1 VRRRR
6 ALAAVLAL
14 TVALVIV
21 GLFVGCARDHSGR
34 PQNPTGLRSPSAASR
49 VGPGKTPL
57 ADAGTPGSAA
67 GTVGAVRTADRALTV
82 ALARLLKVHTGDL
95 AVGII
100 DRTTGVRATYGGW
113 HRFHTASI
121 VKADILA
128 AMLLHHQT
136 MGTPLTASERQ
147 LATQMIEN
155 SDNDA
160 ATDLWNDDDEA
171 DGIAAADA
179 RLGLGHTAPGE
190 GGYWG
195 LTSTTVGDQL
205 TLLSDLTSV
214 DSPLSAA
221 SRSYELGLMR
231 HVEPDQSWGVTA
243 AAAPGTSSAVK
254 NGWLPDPQLWVINSI
269 GVVHYEGQVLLVAI
283 LSDDQP
289 TEAVGIAQVEA
300 AASSAAK
307 AVVAARP

>member
-1 VRRRR
+1 
-6 ALAAVLAL
+6 
-14 TVALVIV
+14 VIV
-21 GLFVGCARDHSGR
+21 GLFVGCARNHSGR
-34 PQNPTGLRSPSAASR
+34 PQHPTGRRSPSAASR
-49 VGPGKTPL
+49 VGATKTPL

-67 GTVGAVRTADRALTV
+67 GTVSAVRTADRALAV
-82 ALARLLKVHTGDL
+82 ALARILKAHTGDL

-147 LATQMIEN
+147 LATRMIEN

-160 ATDLWNDDDEA
+160 AQDLWNDDDEA
-171 DGIAAADA
+171 DGIARADA
-179 RLGLGHTAPGE
+179 SLGLGHTAPGE

-243 AAAPGTSSAVK
+243 AATPGTSSAVK

-289 TEAVGIAQVEA
+289 TEAGGIAQVEA

>member
-1 VRRRR
+1 MRRRR
-6 ALAAVLAL
+6 TVATVAALA
-14 TVALVIV
+14 VALVIV
-21 GLFVGCARDHSGR
+21 GLIAGRARDHSGR
-34 PQNPTGLRSPSAASR
+34 PHDSTGLRSPSA
-49 VGPGKTPL
+49 TPSVKPTRTTL
-57 ADAGTPGSAA
+57 ADGGTPA
-67 GTVGAVRTADRALTV
+67 GAVRSADRAVTA
-82 ALARLLKVHTGDL
+82 ALAQTLKNHTGHL

-136 MGTPLTASERQ
+136 MGTSLTASERQ

-160 ATDLWNDDDEA
+160 ASDLWNDDDEA
-171 DGIAAADA
+171 DGVAAADA
-179 RLGLGHTAPGE
+179 RLGLSDTAPGE

-195 LTSTTVGDQL
+195 LTSTTVRDQL
-205 TLLSDLTSV
+205 TLLSDLTST

-221 SRSYELGLMR
+221 SRSYEVGLMK
-231 HVEPDQSWGVTA
+231 HVEPDQDWGVSA
-243 AAAPGTSSAVK
+243 AATAGTTSAVK

-269 GVVHYEGQVLLVAI
+269 GVVHHDGHVLLVAV

-289 TEAVGIAQVEA
+289 TEGGGIAQVEA
-300 AASSAAK
+300 AATAAAN